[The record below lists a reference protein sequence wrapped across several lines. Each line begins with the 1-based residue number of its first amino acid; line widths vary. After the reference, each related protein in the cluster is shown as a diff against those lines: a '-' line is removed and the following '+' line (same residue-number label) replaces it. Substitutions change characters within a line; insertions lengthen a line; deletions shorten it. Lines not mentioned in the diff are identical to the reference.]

1 MFNHSEPRTAKEEVV
16 RHTYPWQYDH
26 DVISTGKSIDTA
38 EASTGNTLTY
48 DSVAIHRGTDMV
60 FENNIGSNE
69 LRAAEA
75 PKPNPHY
82 E

>member
-1 MFNHSEPRTAKEEVV
+1 MFNKSDKRTAKEEIK
-16 RHTYPWQYDH
+16 RETYPWQYDH

-38 EASTGNTLTY
+38 ESQTGNTLTY

-60 FENNIGSNE
+60 FENALGSKE

-75 PKPNPHY
+75 PK
-82 E
+82 